1 MINWDKV
8 EELRQDIGA
17 EDFGEIV
24 VVFLEEV
31 ELELSSLA
39 QKPVEG
45 LGASMHFLKGSALN
59 LGFEEFA
66 EKCSLAEKLAAE
78 NSAAQIDLVALQ
90 SCYDA
95 SKDVFLQKI

>member
-1 MINWDKV
+1 
-8 EELRQDIGA
+8 
-17 EDFGEIV
+17 
-24 VVFLEEV
+24 
-31 ELELSSLA
+31 
-39 QKPVEG
+39 
-45 LGASMHFLKGSALN
+45 MHFLKGSALN

>member
-39 QKPVEG
+39 Q
-45 LGASMHFLKGSALN
+45 
-59 LGFEEFA
+59 
-66 EKCSLAEKLAAE
+66 
-78 NSAAQIDLVALQ
+78 
-90 SCYDA
+90 
-95 SKDVFLQKI
+95 